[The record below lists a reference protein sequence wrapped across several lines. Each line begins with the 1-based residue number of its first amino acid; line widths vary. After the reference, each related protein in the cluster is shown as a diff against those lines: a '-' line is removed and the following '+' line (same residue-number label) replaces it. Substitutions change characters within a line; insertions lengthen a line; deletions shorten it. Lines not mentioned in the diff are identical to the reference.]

1 MKADERPVMARA
13 AVDFETLGVRR
24 RRFTADEYERMAKAG
39 ILRKADHVELI
50 DGDIVRMCAV
60 GSEHAWFLGS
70 LNRWFLPKLVE
81 RADVRLQNPVRLT
94 DNWEPEPDVVIARL
108 APDGY
113 FSAHPKAGDILLVIE
128 VADSSLGYDRGTK
141 LPMYARSGIP
151 EVWILAV
158 ARLRFEVY
166 REPVDGRYRQRQY
179 VERGGSI
186 TPVAFPDLTV
196 PVDEILPPPAPA
208 S

>member
-1 MKADERPVMARA
+1 MVQT
-13 AVDFETLGVRR
+13 AVDVETLGVKR

-39 ILRKADHVELI
+39 ILHKEDRVELI
-50 DGDIVRMCAV
+50 DGDIVQMCAV

-70 LNRWFLPKLVE
+70 LNRWFLPRLGE
-81 RADVRLQNPVRLT
+81 RAELRLQNPVRLT
-94 DNWEPEPDVVIARL
+94 DNWEPEPDVLIARL
-108 APDGY
+108 TADRY
-113 FSAHPKAGDILLVIE
+113 WSAHPRAKDVLLLIE
-128 VADSSLGYDRGTK
+128 VADSSLGFDRATK

-151 EVWILAV
+151 EVWVLAV

-166 REPVDGRYRQRQY
+166 RGPVGGRYTRRMY

-186 TPVAFPDLTV
+186 TPLAFPDLVV
-196 PVDEILPPPAPA
+196 PVDEILPPREPA